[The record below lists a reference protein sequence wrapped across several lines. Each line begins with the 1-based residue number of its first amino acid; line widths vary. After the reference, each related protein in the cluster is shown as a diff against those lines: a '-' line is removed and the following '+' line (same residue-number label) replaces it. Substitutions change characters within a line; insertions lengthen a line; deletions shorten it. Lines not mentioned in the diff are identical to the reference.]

1 MARRRKYKNVK
12 LEQTELTSTPI
23 GAFEN
28 RKKSSIGAFFIIG
41 VFVLVV
47 FYLPEI
53 SEYINNYLETKE
65 VPIIKPSTPT
75 PKPTVPDPIVDNEN
89 LVAFTSDITVKND
102 EITVSNFKVDPE
114 NLTISYDITNNT
126 NKSMDIAELNY
137 YLEIF
142 NNEQTLVKRVKL
154 TKSVNLNSGAF
165 TNITTDIN
173 AEAATTINFIAIV
186 KKSTNDYPLLEL
198 TEDGEKKSSLI
209 CTYNNEKITYNFQS
223 GLLKEVVSDIKYL
236 NTDTDYQTK
245 YESNVIEVSKYNNT
259 TGVTSSI
266 FNENDGYSIK
276 TIVNLSSA
284 SRMYIFNA
292 NTFKLD
298 TEAKVVKF
306 EIEAE
311 GFTCE
316 Q

>member
-1 MARRRKYKNVK
+1 MARKRKYKNIK

-65 VPIIKPSTPT
+65 IPIIKPSTPT
-75 PKPTVPDPIVDNEN
+75 PKPTVPEPIVDTEN
-89 LVAFTSDITVKND
+89 LIEFTSDTIVKND
-102 EITVSNFKVDPE
+102 EVTVNNFNVNTE
-114 NLTISYDITNNT
+114 NLTISYDVTNNT
-126 NKSMDIAELNY
+126 NRNVNIAELNY
-137 YLEIF
+137 FLEIF
-142 NNEQTLVKRVKL
+142 NSEQTLIKRVKL
-154 TKSVNLNSGAF
+154 AKDGNLNSGAF
-165 TNITTDIN
+165 TNITTNIN
-173 AEAATTINFIAIV
+173 EEAASSISYIAIV
-186 KKSTNDYPLLEL
+186 KKSSSDYPLVEL
-198 TEDGEKKSSLI
+198 TEDSEKKSSLI
-209 CTYNNEKITYNFQS
+209 CTFNNELVTYNFEN

-236 NTDTDYQTK
+236 NTDIDYQTK
-245 YESNVIEVSKYNNT
+245 HESNVIAVSNYNNT

-266 FNENDGYSIK
+266 INEEDGYSIK
-276 TIVNLSSA
+276 TIVNLSNA

-311 GFTCE
+311 GFNCK
-316 Q
+316 